1 MRLLDVA
8 QAHLKLRKGRT
19 AFLLLGMVLCLGT
32 VVSFYLLTHGLQV
45 EYHRQMEQTGIR
57 LLVTPEG
64 LETGDSYL
72 GVPVGSPP
80 QSSQTLLPKEYLQEI
95 RQLDLTG
102 LDLVSPKLVLA
113 SDIMGRQVL
122 LCGLDF
128 QLERALQDWWE
139 LEAGDFPK
147 STEEIMLGF
156 DLAASLGLKPGDGV
170 HFSGKTYPVSGILLP
185 TGRGEDKL
193 FFMDWEEM
201 MGLTGVEGISLMEL
215 RFQVPGEQG
224 NRDSTVEEWVASL
237 EANLP
242 GIKVTR
248 VIDER
253 EARQELLMRISQFAG
268 YGALIVFLLNWLM
281 VAVAMMSS
289 VKERVGE
296 IGILRAMGYRQRHII
311 NIIML
316 EAGMITGVG
325 GILGFAAGVFLGAL
339 LIRLL
344 GGTGMNWAWS
354 LWLFFPVQVLSWL
367 IGLTAAG
374 YPAYKAA
381 QLDPVPALRQL

>member
-8 QAHLKLRKGRT
+8 LAHLKLRKGRT
-19 AFLLLGMVLCLGT
+19 AFLLLGVILCLGT
-32 VVSFYLLTHGLQV
+32 LVSFYLLTQSLQAD
-45 EYHRQMEQTGIR
+45 YRRQLEQTGIR

-64 LETGDSYL
+64 SQTGDSYM
-72 GVPVGSPP
+72 GVPVGSPA
-80 QSSQTLLPKEYLQEI
+80 QSSQVLLPKEHLQGI
-95 RQLDLTG
+95 RQLELTG

-113 SDIMGRQVL
+113 SEIMGRQVL

-128 QLERALQDWWE
+128 QVERAMQDWWE

-147 STEEIMLGF
+147 GVGEVVVGTH
-156 DLAASLGLKPGDGV
+156 LAASLGLKPGDEIL
-170 HFSGKTYPVSGILLP
+170 FSDQTYLVSGILLP
-185 TGRGEDKL
+185 TGRGEDRL

-201 MGLTGVEGISLMEL
+201 MGLTGVEGISMMEL
-215 RFQVPGEQG
+215 RFQVPAQQG
-224 NRDSTVEEWVASL
+224 SEDLAVEEWVSSL
-237 EANLP
+237 EANLS
-242 GIKVTR
+242 GVKVTR
-248 VIDER
+248 VMDER

-325 GILGFAAGVFLGAL
+325 GILGFAAGVFLGAVL
-339 LIRLL
+339 VFLL
-344 GGTGMNWAWS
+344 GGAGMNWAWT
-354 LWLFFPVQVLSWL
+354 LWLFFPVQLLSWL

>member
-8 QAHLKLRKGRT
+8 LAHLKLRKGRT

-32 VVSFYLLTHGLQV
+32 LVSFYLLTHSLQAG
-45 EYHRQMEQTGIR
+45 YHRQLEQTGIR

-72 GVPVGSPP
+72 GVPVGSPVR
-80 QSSQTLLPKEYLQEI
+80 SSQVLLPKEYFQEI
-95 RQLDLTG
+95 RQLEMTG

-113 SDIMGRQVL
+113 SEVMGRQVL
-122 LCGLDF
+122 LCGLDL
-128 QLERALQDWWE
+128 QLERALQDWWA

-147 STEEIMLGF
+147 NAEEVIVGF
-156 DLAASLGLKPGDGV
+156 DLAGSLGLKPGDQV
-170 HFSGKTYPVSGILLP
+170 LISGKTYLVSGILLP
-185 TGRGEDKL
+185 AGRGEDKL
-193 FFMDWEEM
+193 FFKDWEEM
-201 MGLTGVEGISLMEL
+201 MSLTGVEGISLMEL
-215 RFQVPGEQG
+215 RFQVPAQQG
-224 NRDSTVEEWVASL
+224 SEDLAVEEWISSL
-237 EANLP
+237 EANLT
-242 GIKVTR
+242 GVKVTR

-281 VAVAMMSS
+281 IAVAMMSS

-296 IGILRAMGYRQRHII
+296 IGILRAMGYRQKHII
-311 NIIML
+311 KIIML

-325 GILGFAAGVFLGAL
+325 GILGFAAGVFLGAF
-339 LIRLL
+339 LIHLL
-344 GGTGMNWAWS
+344 GGAGMNWAWI
-354 LWLFFPVQVLSWL
+354 LLLFLPVQVLSWL